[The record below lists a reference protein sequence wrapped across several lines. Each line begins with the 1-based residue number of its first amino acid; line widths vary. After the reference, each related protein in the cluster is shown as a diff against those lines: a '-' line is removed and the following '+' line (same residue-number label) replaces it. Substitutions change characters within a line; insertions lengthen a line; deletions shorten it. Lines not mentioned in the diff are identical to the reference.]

1 MSFLS
6 SLYVFYLMNLLK
18 FKVMESFV
26 KTLFIR
32 IQSTKDKRTKKE
44 NTSCDLITKLIKKTG
59 NNYSTGNMSFL
70 NLRTNNNKLRGSSS
84 Y

>member
-44 NTSCDLITKLIKKTG
+44 NTPCDLITKLIKKPG